1 MARNQPPWNV
11 GCYSFVDV
19 ISLRREGSVQKCGQE
34 RWLIGQ
40 KLFLL
45 PLFAV
50 CLLSGCASP
59 QQKAARHIEQGRH
72 WAAEGK
78 MNEATVEYRRAIQ
91 LDPKS
96 PTAHI
101 ALAKILIERKDYI
114 SAYQQLNNVSKNTP
128 DNHEAQV
135 MKADLLF
142 KTRNFAEAEQ
152 QAQALVKQK
161 PDDPDALLILAQS
174 AFAMKDTHLA
184 QATTDHVL
192 QLDPK
197 NGLAWYI
204 KGLLQLVDKKSAES
218 EASLWKAIE
227 YKPDWIPPVTALAG
241 LLAQRGDLKGSE
253 QVIRQALARNPQ
265 NIEAHYLLAAFLIGQ
280 SHATEAEDVFRQ
292 IKTLGESE
300 PANRG
305 VLARYYVVSGNKKAA
320 EAEYEEIL
328 KNHPDDLQNSR
339 QLAAVYLQLGRTS
352 DAEKLLS
359 DLSKTSPNDPKT
371 LLFLG
376 GLRVDEGQLEEGI
389 RDIQHAAQLQP
400 QWSLPQYFLGLAYLR
415 ENKLDLAQG
424 ALNSAAQLDPNFLA
438 PRLILAQLDL
448 NQGKPERAI
457 ATLENAVERKPQTV
471 EPYVLRA
478 LALAQEGQYAEAE
491 RDTLPLIDEFPQPAA
506 RAITYRT
513 LAWAKF
519 HQKRYEEAHNLA
531 KESLKYDSTSQEGL
545 YLLGASEIALE
556 KANVGLAEV
565 QSYVAAN
572 PKVASSYETLGQLQA
587 IASHPADA
595 ERSLQK
601 ALEIDPKLV
610 SAQLLLTDIEITQG
624 KTQQAIDTL
633 TKLAQAEPNLAE
645 VQVRLGQVSESTEDW
660 ESAKKYYS
668 RALDLEPGNLVAENN
683 LAWVASEHGGNIDLA
698 LKLASDASRARPD
711 DPNISDTL
719 AWILVKKKD
728 YDGAIRLLRNSV
740 QKDPKNASYNYHL
753 GVAYYRNGE
762 KREAEQALQVALK
775 LEPNFGNAADAK
787 QILEALNK

>member
-1 MARNQPPWNV
+1 MKNSGQAR
-11 GCYSFVDV
+11 
-19 ISLRREGSVQKCGQE
+19 RRLEDELLCLS
-34 RWLIGQ
+34 
-40 KLFLL
+40 LFLT
-45 PLFAV
+45 
-50 CLLSGCASP
+50 CLLVGCASP
-59 QQKAARHIEQGRH
+59 QQKAARHFDQAQH

-78 MNEATVEYRRAIQ
+78 TNEAVVEYRRAIQ

-96 PTAHI
+96 PAARI
-101 ALAKILIERKDYI
+101 ELAKIFIERKDYI
-114 SAYQQLNNVSKNTP
+114 SAYQQLNTVRKNAP
-128 DNHEAQV
+128 DNYEAQV
-135 MKADLLF
+135 MMADVLF
-142 KTRNFAEAEQ
+142 KARNFAEAEQ
-152 QAQALVKQK
+152 QAQALVKQN
-161 PDDPDALLILAQS
+161 PNDTEALLILAQS

-184 QATTDHVL
+184 QSTTNHVL
-192 QLDPK
+192 ELDPK
-197 NGLAWYI
+197 NGLGWYI
-204 KGLLQLVDKKSAES
+204 NGMLQLVDKKNAES

-241 LLAQRGDLKGSE
+241 LLAQRGDIKGSE

-280 SHATEAEDVFRQ
+280 SQASEAEDVFRQ
-292 IKTLGESE
+292 IKALGENE

-305 VLARYYVVSGNKKAA
+305 VLARYYVVAGNTKAA

-328 KNHPDDLQNSR
+328 KNHPDDTQNSR
-339 QLAAVYLQLGRTS
+339 QLAAVYLQLGRTA

-359 DLSKTSPNDPKT
+359 DLSKKNPNDPKT

-376 GLRVDEGQLEEGI
+376 GLRVDEGQLEDGI

-400 QWSLPQYFLGLAYLR
+400 QWALPQYFLGLAYLR

-424 ALNSAAQLDPNFLA
+424 ALNSASQLDPNLLA
-438 PRLILAQLDL
+438 PRLILAQLAL
-448 NQGKPERAI
+448 NQGKPEKAI
-457 ATLENAVERKPQTV
+457 STLENTLEHKPQIV

-519 HQKRYEEAHNLA
+519 HQKRYDEAHNLA

-545 YLLGASEIALE
+545 YLLGASEIGLE
-556 KANVGLAEV
+556 KADAGLAEV

-572 PKVASSYETLGQLQA
+572 PKVASGYETLGQLQA
-587 IASHPADA
+587 IANHPADA

-601 ALEIDPKLV
+601 ALEINPKFV
-610 SAQLLLTDIEITQG
+610 GAQLLLSDIEIAQG
-624 KTQQAIDTL
+624 KTQQSMDIL
-633 TKLAQAEPNLAE
+633 TKLAQDDPNMAE
-645 VQVRLGQVSESTEDW
+645 VQVRLGQVSESREDW
-660 ESAKKYYS
+660 ESAKRYYS
-668 RALDLEPGNLVAENN
+668 KALDLEPGNLVAENN
-683 LAWVASEHGGNIDLA
+683 LAWVYSEHGGNIDMA

-753 GVAYYRNGE
+753 GVAYYHNGQ
-762 KREAEQALQVALK
+762 KREAEQALQAALN
-775 LEPNFGNAADAK
+775 LEPNSGNAGDAK